1 MLVIHCPFCGPR
13 NESEF
18 SYGGP
23 DQAPRPDDPSAVS
36 DAAWVDWLTVPEN
49 RMGPVSER
57 WCHLRGCGSW
67 LTLQRH
73 TVTHEISEVRHGR

>member
-18 SYGGP
+18 AYGGP
-23 DQAPRPDDPSAVS
+23 AQAPRPDPGATT
-36 DAAWVDWLTVPEN
+36 DADWVTWLTVPEN
-49 RMGPVSER
+49 RIGPVPER

-67 LTLQRH
+67 LTLMRH
-73 TVTHEISEVRHGR
+73 TVTHAITEVRHGR

>member
-1 MLVIHCPFCGPR
+1 MLVLHCPFCGPR

-23 DQAPRPDDPSAVS
+23 AQAPRPEDPYLVG
-36 DAAWVDWLTVPEN
+36 DAQWVDWLTVPEN
-49 RMGPVSER
+49 RMGQVPER

-67 LTLQRH
+67 LTLMRH
-73 TVTHEISEVRHGR
+73 TVTHDITEVRLGR

>member
-23 DQAPRPDDPSAVS
+23 ARRRAPRIPTWSAMPR
-36 DAAWVDWLTVPEN
+36 WVDWLTVPEN
-49 RMGPVSER
+49 RMGQVPER

-67 LTLQRH
+67 LTLSRH
-73 TVTHEISEVRHGR
+73 TVTHEIAEVRNGQ